1 MMFCQWCGNE
11 RAVDA
16 LAIHHCGPK
25 ERPPAYCMGCGHTF
39 EAGATECSVCHT
51 AVGQLPKAPVV
62 ARAAEEPMG
71 AVSGDAAGPVGAVA
85 VPASPA
91 AVAATAPSRYSGSST
106 LRRAPDE
113 VDGYAKGLAKVM
125 LWAALIGTGGFFIG
139 WGFGSSGITVVEL
152 EPTKWWDVTSANILF
167 AFMLVALVLCVF
179 AVLGS
184 EGTWIFASITLMGAL
199 TSVICC
205 EYIWRLQ
212 SVLSVITGFWI
223 VAAASF
229 ALFIAGML
237 ATMHAR
243 QS

>member
-1 MMFCQWCGNE
+1 
-11 RAVDA
+11 
-16 LAIHHCGPK
+16 
-25 ERPPAYCMGCGHTF
+25 
-39 EAGATECSVCHT
+39 
-51 AVGQLPKAPVV
+51 
-62 ARAAEEPMG
+62 
-71 AVSGDAAGPVGAVA
+71 
-85 VPASPA
+85 
-91 AVAATAPSRYSGSST
+91 
-106 LRRAPDE
+106 
-113 VDGYAKGLAKVM
+113 
-125 LWAALIGTGGFFIG
+125 
-139 WGFGSSGITVVEL
+139 
-152 EPTKWWDVTSANILF
+152 
-167 AFMLVALVLCVF
+167 MLVALVLCVF